1 MARTEGGLPVDEKE
15 LTGGTLFGL
24 SMFGTLFLGA
34 VLAAFLTLG
43 VVRGDA
49 ERGLL
54 QPLVVR
60 PVGRSALLLGRFLGA
75 AAVCVPYVLAV
86 YTACA
91 LITRTAGDW
100 WPDQFLRP
108 GLQLAAGVLVI
119 AALGLLGSVVLSATA
134 NGIAIFMVFGAGL
147 VAGLLGQIG
156 EALNSETLQTVAH
169 RTSWALPFE
178 ALYQDALYRI
188 TSESRGFTGLAIQLG
203 PFGGSQAGGTNLPLW
218 AIAYFAVGA
227 CRDARSLLAQGP
239 LAAVRR
245 SRHGDNARSRAT
257 RTLPVITIAQTI
269 DAQTSLPAG
278 VPTNRAR
285 AASTMVVNGLFAA
298 MGSSQSGI
306 VSTGTKAEETNV
318 NGKRIV
324 KPYALAASGEDAVSP
339 MKANTQ
345 EKAYPNSSNS
355 AMPAIT
361 SGAPVEKRKP
371 TAIPTVNMTTS
382 WIMFVPTSAR
392 IRPASTAGPHIGS
405 ERKRSIS
412 PFFRSSARP
421 SAVTNP
427 PKTIDWTMIPGIRK
441 ST

>member
-1 MARTEGGLPVDEKE
+1 MLLTAVYLGLYWLGADTAFEDVAQAGGGLPVDEKE

-91 LITRTAGDW
+91 LITRTTGDW

-108 GLQLAAGVLVI
+108 GVQLAAGVLVI

-218 AIAYFAVGA
+218 AIAYFAVV
-227 CRDARSLLAQGP
+227 
-239 LAAVRR
+239 LAA
-245 SRHGDNARSRAT
+245 T
-257 RTLPVITIAQTI
+257 
-269 DAQTSLPAG
+269 
-278 VPTNRAR
+278 
-285 AASTMVVNGLFAA
+285 
-298 MGSSQSGI
+298 
-306 VSTGTKAEETNV
+306 
-318 NGKRIV
+318 
-324 KPYALAASGEDAVSP
+324 LAAFS
-339 MKANTQ
+339 
-345 EKAYPNSSNS
+345 
-355 AMPAIT
+355 
-361 SGAPVEKRKP
+361 RK
-371 TAIPTVNMTTS
+371 
-382 WIMFVPTSAR
+382 
-392 IRPASTAGPHIGS
+392 
-405 ERKRSIS
+405 
-412 PFFRSSARP
+412 
-421 SAVTNP
+421 
-427 PKTIDWTMIPGIRK
+427 DL
-441 ST
+441 